1 MFTFPLTW
9 RGVAA
14 IVAAAV
20 VLVLAVLFAAK
31 VVGWVEQ
38 RAANRAEAA
47 MDEAKARGLEATGSA
62 VLSDAQTK
70 AQAADAAQRQ
80 NTDALNDQARRDPA
94 AQIPLP
100 PSVRDRVR
108 AGDERLRGSAPLR

>member
-1 MFTFPLTW
+1 MIWLRALSW
-9 RGVAA
+9 RGWLA
-14 IVAAAV
+14 IAAAV
-20 VLVLAVLFAAK
+20 VVLMLAIFFAAQ
-31 VVGWVEQ
+31 VVQWVEQ
-38 RAANRAEAA
+38 RAANRTETA

-62 VLSDAQTK
+62 TLSDAQTR

-108 AGDERLRGSAPLR
+108 AGDDRLRQPRP